1 MEITIYRNK
10 RNPNKYIEVHTDNCY
25 HNSLRQYM
33 YWEKNGVK
41 NYTGD
46 GKLHRWRKENLN
58 ELLRDYKKVA

>member
-1 MEITIYRNK
+1 MDNTFSEDEKLYRAVW
-10 RNPNKYIEVHTDNCY
+10 PPSH
-25 HNSLRQYM
+25 SQM
-33 YWEKNGVK
+33 YWKKNGVK